1 MGSSVGSARSSKS
14 SLRPSNST
22 QGLKTVA
29 EGSQSIIPTPN
40 KRSPSSADIEFRRR
54 FASDTSQTQIG
65 SQKNAA
71 LSIATNNRSPVT
83 KQQSNE
89 NQKAETI
96 TSSSP
101 STPSKKGKKEVT
113 S

>member
-29 EGSQSIIPTPN
+29 EGGQSIIPTPN

-54 FASDTSQTQIG
+54 FASDSSQTNIG
-65 SQKNAA
+65 KLKNTSFFIA
-71 LSIATNNRSPVT
+71 ATNATPGS
-83 KQQSNE
+83 KQQSTE
-89 NQKAETI
+89 GQKTEGTI
-96 TSSSP
+96 NSSP
-101 STPSKKGKKEVT
+101 STPSKKRQ
-113 S
+113 